1 MAKKT
6 VIAPMQPT
14 PMWAKVVFR
23 VALYLSA
30 GVNVYIA
37 STTLISNELKV
48 EIMLVMNAFVLPGIH
63 MLSKMFGLV
72 EK

>member
-14 PMWAKVVFR
+14 PLWAKIVFR
-23 VALYLSA
+23 VVLYLSA
-30 GVNVYIA
+30 GVGIWLYQ
-37 STTLISNELKV
+37 TTLVGPEAKA
-48 EIMLVMNAFVLPGIH
+48 EINLIMTAFVVPGIH
-63 MLSKMFGLV
+63 LLSKMFGLV

>member
-14 PMWAKVVFR
+14 PKWAKWVFR
-23 VALYLSA
+23 ISLYLSA
-30 GVNVYIA
+30 GVGMWLYQTNLVGPDA
-37 STTLISNELKV
+37 KA
-48 EIMLVMNAFVLPGIH
+48 EINLAMTAFVLPGIH
-63 MLSKMFGLV
+63 LLSKMFGLV